1 MKWLFT
7 VCSVFFLMTNTA
19 QAQSTTLESDSAEVV
34 LYGDT
39 ISIIN
44 GDTIVGKPI
53 TFRTYNERFIDFM
66 FFDGSYNIVSFHIA
80 ENTTSFQFML
90 SSLDSSTYCFEVTPY
105 AFDQLMAY
113 MQEFNAELLSQPNYP
128 VKCNYC
134 QTLQVFWYD
143 GDKER
148 SSLKRSYRIP
158 KVFTEI
164 LEYSYDQSELK
175 QRCSISL
182 DNFMSLEGF
191 EAYLRGPES
200 QK

>member
-1 MKWLFT
+1 MKWLFA
-7 VCSVFFLMTNTA
+7 VCSVFLLLNHTA
-19 QAQSTTLESDSAEVV
+19 QAQSTTLESDSTEVV

>member
-1 MKWLFT
+1 MRWLYAFCC
-7 VCSVFFLMTNTA
+7 VLIGFAHTA
-19 QAQSTTLESDSAEVV
+19 QGQNTTLQSDSAEVV

-53 TFRTYNERFIDFM
+53 TFRSYNERFIDFM

-80 ENTTSFQFML
+80 ENSTSFQFML
-90 SSLDSSTYCFEVTPY
+90 SSLDSSTYCFEITPF
-105 AFDQLMAY
+105 AFDRLMQY
-113 MQEFNAELLSQPNYP
+113 MQEFNEELLKQPNYP

-158 KVFTEI
+158 SVFTEI
-164 LEYSYDQSELK
+164 LEYSYDQSTTK